1 MREPAAQI
9 RDLVKTYG
17 SGDALVRALDGVSLD
32 LEAGR
37 FTAIMG
43 PSGSGKSTLMHCA
56 AALDRADSGTVRI
69 GDQDLSSLGD
79 KALTRLRRDR
89 IGFIFQAYNLV
100 PTLSAEENIRLPQAI
115 AGRKPDPQ
123 WYDEVV
129 DTVGLRDRLTH
140 RPASSPA
147 ASSNGS
153 RSPGRWSAGPRSC
166 SPTSPPAT
174 STAARG
180 AEILELLRRS
190 VDDHD
195 QTVVMVTHDP
205 VPRRTPTAS
214 SSSPTAAWSTSC
226 ASPTAS
232 RSSPGWQRSSPWRP
246 TRPSLP
252 EPEVVRAAW
261 KSLMA
266 RKVRL
271 AMSTSAIALGVAF
284 VVGSLVFSAALSKG
298 VDKLFASA
306 VGDVVVRPAGSS
318 TPNGD
323 PSTRTV
329 PASLARRLAEVPG
342 AARADGNVS
351 ALGVFV
357 IGRSG
362 KVIGGLGAPTYGLA
376 TPTPRPGTASR
387 D

>member
-43 PSGSGKSTLMHCA
+43 PSGSGKSTLMHCT
-56 AALDRADSGTVRI
+56 AALDRADSGSVRI

-89 IGFIFQAYNLV
+89 IGFVFQAYNLV

-140 RPASSPA
+140 RPHELSGGQQQRVAVARALVGRPA
-147 ASSNGS
+147 IVFADEPTGNLDS
-153 RSPGRWSAGPRSC
+153 RS
-166 SPTSPPAT
+166 
-174 STAARG
+174 G

-190 VDDHD
+190 VDRHD

-205 VPRRTPTAS
+205 VAAAYTDRVVFLSDGRVVDELLEPDREQIIARMAAVEPASQAQVDTAS
-214 SSSPTAAWSTSC
+214 DTA
-226 ASPTAS
+226 
-232 RSSPGWQRSSPWRP
+232 
-246 TRPSLP
+246 
-252 EPEVVRAAW
+252 
-261 KSLMA
+261 K
-266 RKVRL
+266 
-271 AMSTSAIALGVAF
+271 
-284 VVGSLVFSAALSKG
+284 
-298 VDKLFASA
+298 
-306 VGDVVVRPAGSS
+306 PAG
-318 TPNGD
+318 
-323 PSTRTV
+323 
-329 PASLARRLAEVPG
+329 A
-342 AARADGNVS
+342 
-351 ALGVFV
+351 
-357 IGRSG
+357 
-362 KVIGGLGAPTYGLA
+362 
-376 TPTPRPGTASR
+376 
-387 D
+387 